1 MRRGSVLI
9 YHSRSY
15 ALPSLAEIMRLEAER
30 EGLHEIAKC
39 YREERPL
46 RGRMIWWE
54 EVKRRG

>member
-15 ALPSLAEIMRLEAER
+15 ALPSLAEMMRLEAER

-39 YREERPL
+39 YRETKPMRDQ
-46 RGRMIWWE
+46 MIWWE
-54 EVKRRG
+54 EGK

>member
-39 YREERPL
+39 YRDEPPPVRE
-46 RGRMIWWE
+46 RMIWWKGE
-54 EVKRRG
+54 GE